1 MFSARSRFTSNA
13 TKPNKRPV
21 NARTGYKPVLS
32 SKFFQ
37 SCDAGRHEGYAFTC
51 SQAQGAK

>member
-13 TKPNKRPV
+13 TKPNERPV

-37 SCDAGRHEGYAFTC
+37 E
-51 SQAQGAK
+51 AK